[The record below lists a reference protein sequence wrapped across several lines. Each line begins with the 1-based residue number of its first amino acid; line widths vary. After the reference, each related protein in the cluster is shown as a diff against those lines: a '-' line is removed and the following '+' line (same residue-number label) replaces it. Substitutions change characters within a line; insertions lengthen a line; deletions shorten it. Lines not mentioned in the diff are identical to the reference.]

1 MGLCKNSLHFLLNA
15 YLSRILVFSLIFL
28 ELKLLPIHMTCFF
41 LNVITLRIFLA
52 CTCMIDANP
61 VTTQLA
67 ITQTLDLYSNT
78 DLLDPF
84 EYLIIV
90 GSLQYML
97 LT

>member
-1 MGLCKNSLHFLLNA
+1 
-15 YLSRILVFSLIFL
+15 
-28 ELKLLPIHMTCFF
+28 
-41 LNVITLRIFLA
+41 
-52 CTCMIDANP
+52 MIDANP

-84 EYLIIV
+84 EYLTIV

>member
-1 MGLCKNSLHFLLNA
+1 
-15 YLSRILVFSLIFL
+15 
-28 ELKLLPIHMTCFF
+28 
-41 LNVITLRIFLA
+41 
-52 CTCMIDANP
+52 MIDANP
-61 VTTQLA
+61 VTTQLV
-67 ITQTLDLYSNT
+67 ITLTLDLYSNT